1 MKPTATA
8 TDRGSAAKATC
19 ITTPSRCKGV
29 AAYQSSANEGD
40 GFVGKLDLTFYAQP
54 NFSLTGGVGTEPLG
68 TYAHGGFEWQPA
80 WAAAHTMSVFVDGRV
95 GSSGTTRL
103 MGGLNFSFGG
113 TGSTLMERHR
123 YNSPD
128 NALGSPVSS
137 PLTKA
142 NYPVEESL

>member
-8 TDRGSAAKATC
+8 TGRGFGGEGHLYYNAFSL
-19 ITTPSRCKGV
+19 KGV

-123 YNSPD
+123 YNSPN

-137 PLTKA
+137 P
-142 NYPVEESL
+142 